1 MPELNLNFESL
12 LGSID
17 SNASLKNNKISIN
30 YNTTTSGVEKIDVL
44 LNNKS
49 ISFVMF
55 KVDVPELDKI
65 YVGTTGSD
73 MNLGT
78 KNNPLRTIATAIRKN
93 KELGGN
99 KIIIILSGI
108 YSFSLKIFTI

>member
-1 MPELNLNFESL
+1 MCHLEF
-12 LGSID
+12 IF
-17 SNASLKNNKISIN
+17 KISYGFQTS
-30 YNTTTSGVEKIDVL
+30 YNNVKLLCIYVICQKTCKMIDFYISKIFN

-73 MNLGT
+73 MLF
-78 KNNPLRTIATAIRKN
+78 LC
-93 KELGGN
+93 
-99 KIIIILSGI
+99 IL
-108 YSFSLKIFTI
+108 